1 MRTGNAA
8 QNLSVL
14 RQITLNMIRQSPDT
28 KTSLRMKRKRAGW
41 EADYLEEILTGVAR
55 EEAAG
60 NRTEPA

>member
-1 MRTGNAA
+1 
-8 QNLSVL
+8 
-14 RQITLNMIRQSPDT
+14 MIRQSPDT